1 MKHLKYLPACLLG
14 ICGALGFDSLI
25 LYVCS
30 FPVRRHPISYPISL
44 SGGILAL
51 CLSILLL
58 IPSVAVVIKEKGARL
73 RTILLSLLLCAAG
86 FLAGVLFWGYAYD
99 FCRICFQNQL

>member
-1 MKHLKYLPACLLG
+1 MKRLKYLPAYLLG
-14 ICGALGFDSLI
+14 ICGALGFDNLI

-30 FPVRRHPISYPISL
+30 FPVRRHPISYPVSL

-58 IPSVAVVIKEKGARL
+58 MPSVAVVIKEKGARL
-73 RTILLSLLLCAAG
+73 RTILMSLLLCTVG

-99 FCRICFQNQL
+99 FCRIYFQNQL